1 MEKLILA
8 ARLHWDRVA
17 AIVAAV
23 FGLIAIILGWVGV
36 SGHDLVTEQL
46 PYLASGAVFGGF
58 ALGIGGT
65 LWLSADIRDEWAR
78 LEQISESLHEQIAAL
93 RQETAAPPAAT
104 PPADAPASS
113 RRGR

>member
-1 MEKLILA
+1 MTKLLLA

-17 AIVAAV
+17 AVVAVV
-23 FGLIAIILGWVGV
+23 FGLVSIVLGWIGV

-78 LEQISESLHEQIAAL
+78 LEQIGESLHQQIAEL
-93 RQETAAPPAAT
+93 HQQR
-104 PPADAPASS
+104 
-113 RRGR
+113 

>member
-8 ARLHWDRVA
+8 ARLHWDRLAAVLA
-17 AIVAAV
+17 VFVGLVAIVV
-23 FGLIAIILGWVGV
+23 GWWGV
-36 SGHDLVTEQL
+36 SGADLVTEQL

-78 LEQISESLHEQIAAL
+78 LEQISESLHQQIATL
-93 RQETAAPPAAT
+93 HER
-104 PPADAPASS
+104 
-113 RRGR
+113 

>member
-1 MEKLILA
+1 MKKLLFA

-17 AIVAAV
+17 AVAAV
-23 FGLIAIILGWVGV
+23 LLGLVSIVLGWIGV

-78 LEQISESLHEQIAAL
+78 LEEIGESLHQEIAAL
-93 RQETAAPPAAT
+93 RRQSEAPQEPT
-104 PPADAPASS
+104 PTGH
-113 RRGR
+113 RRDP